1 MSQKMGLEHIFEAA
15 IFAAFKHNG
24 QVRKGKNKSPYITHP
39 LLVAKAVHQVGGV
52 SDILIL
58 TAAVLHDT
66 IEDTKTTDAE
76 ISERFGEHVLTLVRE
91 LTDDKSLP
99 KAVRK
104 RLQVVHAPHLSQ
116 AAKIIKLA
124 DKLINCRDILKS
136 PPKKWNLKR
145 RQEYMQWAAD
155 VVAQMRGANANLE
168 EAFDEVLSD
177 AEQTL
182 NFVIEPFDTV
192 HQRPWAP
199 LPSDYLD
206 QE

>member
-1 MSQKMGLEHIFEAA
+1 MSQEMGLEQIFEAA
-15 IFAAFKHNG
+15 IFAAFKHKG

-39 LLVAKAVHQVGGV
+39 LLVAKAVHQIGGV

-76 ISERFGEHVLTLVRE
+76 ISQRFGEDVLSLVRE
-91 LTDDKSLP
+91 LTDDKTLE

-104 RLQVVHAPHLSQ
+104 RLQVVHAPHLSHE
-116 AAKIIKLA
+116 AKIIKLA
-124 DKLINCRDILKS
+124 DKLMNCRDVLES
-136 PPKKWNLKR
+136 PPKNWNLQR
-145 RQEYMQWAAD
+145 CQDYMQWAAD

-168 EAFDEVLSD
+168 QAFDEVLSN

-199 LPSDYLD
+199 LPSDHVD